1 MNSKSNNSLS
11 NGGFPPLKI
20 IKEKKKDI
28 TLRKERHFKPII
40 KELNIKNILSQSI
53 VKPMIDLNK
62 PKTQFKNDVQPINE
76 NKNLYNIYKWFYSKK
91 RFRNRQN
98 F

>member
-1 MNSKSNNSLS
+1 MNSKSNNSLSNNSLS

-20 IKEKKKDI
+20 IKEEKKDI

-62 PKTQFKNDVQPINE
+62 PTQERVIE
-76 NKNLYNIYKWFYSKK
+76 SI
-91 RFRNRQN
+91 
-98 F
+98 

>member
-1 MNSKSNNSLS
+1 MSSKTNKSLS

-20 IKEKKKDI
+20 NKYEKKDK
-28 TLRKERHFKPII
+28 TLKIERNYKSNI

-62 PKTQFKNDVQPINE
+62 PKVEKIIDS
-76 NKNLYNIYKWFYSKK
+76 L
-91 RFRNRQN
+91 
-98 F
+98 